1 MFFNLHIVEILSLFL
16 YDDDGK
22 LLLDQSES
30 DNEDDDEVGNLFFSL
45 PGHDWKPD
53 VIR

>member
-1 MFFNLHIVEILSLFL
+1 MFCNLHFVEIFSLFL
-16 YDDDGK
+16 SDDDGK

-30 DNEDDDEVGNLFFSL
+30 DNDDDEVGNLFFWL

-53 VIR
+53 VLR